1 MPKKVEQYDAERKQV
16 LDRMFEILGITES
29 TKEICLNDIDKDKDK
44 IDKITELEIDIKK
57 YFLTGMWS
65 AYKGKTIKRRY
76 FSLLRSLL
84 KEFNIIYKTKTIR
97 ETIFE
102 GDKSKTTNKLIVII
116 EI

>member
-16 LDRMFEILGITES
+16 LDRMFEILGISES
-29 TKEICLNDIDKDKDK
+29 NKTICLNDIDKDEAKLK
-44 IDKITELEIDIKK
+44 AIEELEIDIKK
-57 YFLTGMWS
+57 YFLTGLWS
-65 AYKGKTIKRRY
+65 AYKGKRIKRRY

-97 ETIFE
+97 ETVFE